1 MKINNKKSVQYRSG
15 LQILLLMLICGG
27 MSASYGQSKNEVSF
41 YLRGAFSKLDYEVL
55 QNKNDMENGFSIG
68 AGYSYYLSKNWSIG
82 TGAELQYL
90 EGSAYLS
97 SVEDAYT
104 TVDSEGEEFEFRY
117 QVGDFWEN
125 QYAYF
130 LNVPLKIQYETGDI
144 TRFYAAAGAKVGF
157 VLQSEYDTEGSS
169 LTTSGYYAQYDAEL
183 SDPKF
188 AGFGDFGTVNTSR
201 KDLGLQTNL
210 VLNLETGVKFM
221 LENDQALYMGLFV
234 DYGLKDIKPEVD
246 QANLIAYNTED
257 PMNFMNSS
265 LLTSV
270 KNTEATPYVDEVKTL
285 AFGLKIQY
293 AFQF

>member
-1 MKINNKKSVQYRSG
+1 
-15 LQILLLMLICGG
+15 MLICGG

-188 AGFGDFGTVNTSR
+188 AGFGDFGAIKTSR